1 MKGAVSNFPTA
12 ALAGGILLATAAIFG
27 PLAVRTAQAEPTEVD
42 LPASP
47 PAPRARPA
55 VSPPATAAPSA
66 PSGSPAE
73 TDQPD
78 NAAPRPLR
86 DQANPAS
93 AAEAQPHRPRA
104 YFPYTIRSGDTL
116 EGIAALFGVDV
127 SDLTRANRRLSD
139 DNLMAGDTIRIPN
152 PFLARER
159 ELNAE
164 IDRLTIDAQ
173 EAAQK
178 AQTAQ
183 NALDD
188 ARQRAASADANV
200 SEYQH
205 ELVTLPWWRATAWGS
220 AVAALLM
227 FGITLAAIAEWLILR
242 ARYRAVAEMN
252 EALRRLD
259 QKYRLAMARAELRLQ
274 ELYGRRRH
282 GIEDGR
288 DRSKLPEEV
297 EMERLDN
304 EIRQALNRHLARL
317 GPGGWRMRRA
327 RWRELMGGVGAPVE
341 ARPVRR

>member
-12 ALAGGILLATAAIFG
+12 AFAGGILLAMAAMFG
-27 PLAVRTAQAEPTEVD
+27 LLAVRTAYAEPTEVD

-47 PAPRARPA
+47 PLHRARPA
-55 VSPPATAAPSA
+55 GSFPKTASPSA
-66 PSGSPAE
+66 PGGPSAE
-73 TDQPD
+73 TDQPG
-78 NAAPRPLR
+78 NASPRPPR
-86 DQANPAS
+86 DQANS
-93 AAEAQPHRPRA
+93 VAAADAEPHRPRA
-104 YFPYTIRSGDTL
+104 YFPYTIRPGDTL
-116 EGIAALFGVDV
+116 EGIAALFGVDI
-127 SDLTRANRRLSD
+127 SDLMRANRRLSD

-173 EAAQK
+173 ESAQK

-183 NALDD
+183 NALAD
-188 ARQRAASADANV
+188 ARQRAASADASV
-200 SEYQH
+200 GEYQH
-205 ELVTLPWWRATAWGS
+205 ELVTLPWWRATAWGA

-227 FGITLAAIAEWLILR
+227 FGITLAAIVEWLILR

-252 EALRRLD
+252 DALRRLD
-259 QKYRLAMARAELRLQ
+259 QKYRLAMARAELHLQ

-304 EIRQALNRHLARL
+304 EIRQTLNGYLARL